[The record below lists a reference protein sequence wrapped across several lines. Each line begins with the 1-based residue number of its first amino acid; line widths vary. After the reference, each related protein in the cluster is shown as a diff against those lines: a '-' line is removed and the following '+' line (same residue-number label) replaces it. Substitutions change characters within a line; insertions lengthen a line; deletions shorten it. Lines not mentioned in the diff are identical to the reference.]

1 MCVITGTLAAIGAG
15 VAAAAS
21 ASSAL
26 ISAQGQAASNKAQ
39 EQQSQQQA
47 QIASQASKNSI
58 DQGYLNAQRD
68 YQAGDQHLAAQRA
81 FMAANG
87 VDTSSGSALDVQQS
101 TARNTGLSVG
111 TDQYEAGVQST
122 SSSNQAISY
131 NNQARIARAGN
142 ASAWAGG
149 ALGATGAVAG
159 GVSSLAGNS
168 SFSSKWNDLF
178 SSGSGGSSGP
188 QVSVNNSNASLMP
201 ESYFQKV

>member
-15 VAAAAS
+15 VAAAS
-21 ASSAL
+21 GVASSL
-26 ISAQGQAASNKAQ
+26 MSAEGQAASNKAQ

-101 TARNTGLSVG
+101 TARSTGLSVG

-122 SSSNQAISY
+122 SASNQAISY

-178 SSGSGGSSGP
+178 SSGSGGSFNTAFSGAGT
-188 QVSVNNSNASLMP
+188 SASSFP
-201 ESYFQKV
+201 N

>member
-15 VAAAAS
+15 VAAAS
-21 ASSAL
+21 GVASSLMGAE
-26 ISAQGQAASNKAQ
+26 GQVASNKAQ

-87 VDTSSGSALDVQQS
+87 IDTSSGSALDVQQS

-122 SSSNQAISY
+122 SASNQAISY

-178 SSGSGGSSGP
+178 SSGSGGSFNTAFSGAGT
-188 QVSVNNSNASLMP
+188 SASSFP
-201 ESYFQKV
+201 N